1 MVVAVIDEVVGD
13 GVSMLGIEMLE
24 KGLGCLLLLVAELFD
39 EALCL
44 NFPKTAY
51 LAQVEVRCDRLD
63 GVELIGTN
71 GSLSRLTIRC
81 ADGDIDPVVP
91 DP

>member
-13 GVSMLGIEMLE
+13 GMAMLGVELLE
-24 KGLGCLLLLVAELFD
+24 QGLGGFLLLVAELFD
-39 EALCL
+39 ETLGL
-44 NFPKTAY
+44 NIPETAH
-51 LAQVEVRCDRLD
+51 LAQVEVGCDRLD

-91 DP
+91 NP